1 MQSPPNLQKKKN
13 IYIHLPKIKLYAK
26 LTYCDYPN
34 KIVEH
39 PNLRITK
46 IGLEIVLLS
55 VIR

>member
-1 MQSPPNLQKKKN
+1 MQSPPNLQKKKSK
-13 IYIHLPKIKLYAK
+13 YIHLPKIKLYAK
-26 LTYCDYPN
+26 LIYCDYPN
-34 KIVEH
+34 NIVEH